1 MSVSDAQRKARDKW
15 LKEKVEDVKMRVP
28 KGQRAVIQEHAKKCG
43 ESVNVFLNRAVAETI
58 ERDNSQVPSSTAE
71 TK

>member
-43 ESVNVFLNRAVAETI
+43 ESVNAFLNRAVAETI
-58 ERDNSQVPSSTAE
+58 ERDNSRVPSSTAE

>member
-43 ESVNVFLNRAVAETI
+43 EPVNAFLNRAVAETI
-58 ERDNSQVPSSTAE
+58 ERDNKIDQ
-71 TK
+71 K

>member
-28 KGQRAVIQEHAKKCG
+28 KGQRAVIQEH
-43 ESVNVFLNRAVAETI
+43 I
-58 ERDNSQVPSSTAE
+58 
-71 TK
+71 